1 MTVVRLVANRTF
13 FKDEAVLRDE
23 IVDMFDSDLVWPNFE
38 SLRIAL
44 SKEEYDF
51 SEGFNLAFFWTSVF
65 SFNEMYTLIS
75 GRRSVLDFS
84 INNQRK

>member
-65 SFNEMYTLIS
+65 
-75 GRRSVLDFS
+75 
-84 INNQRK
+84 